1 MWSCTEPP
9 KSWKWISEETLK
21 YGNQFLVRSIKDD
34 LVDSCCSFTCWIV
47 RFTNWFFYSLFL
59 LLFRIRNIHEPK
71 NFFCEISTERLFW
84 GKNSAAVSDQILT
97 LNMKYKTMIF
107 FPFPSMSNSHW
118 QIWSGRDC
126 KRIGASGKT
135 TSKQL
140 HDPKLPFLCRQE
152 VSLSPAYL
160 WKRPL
165 PPRFAACHREKEKI
179 YRYSSMATYTIL
191 RADEV
196 VKLYFRSGHLFLKF
210 LSEVF
215 FF

>member
-1 MWSCTEPP
+1 
-9 KSWKWISEETLK
+9 
-21 YGNQFLVRSIKDD
+21 
-34 LVDSCCSFTCWIV
+34 
-47 RFTNWFFYSLFL
+47 
-59 LLFRIRNIHEPK
+59 
-71 NFFCEISTERLFW
+71 
-84 GKNSAAVSDQILT
+84 
-97 LNMKYKTMIF
+97 MIF

-196 VKLYFRSGHLFLKF
+196 VKLFFVRDTFFLCFFWGTFLLGWETKPYKSKPWRGQKTSSLQLEPSGQCPCLCGPK
-210 LSEVF
+210 
-215 FF
+215 

>member
-1 MWSCTEPP
+1 M
-9 KSWKWISEETLK
+9 
-21 YGNQFLVRSIKDD
+21 
-34 LVDSCCSFTCWIV
+34 
-47 RFTNWFFYSLFL
+47 
-59 LLFRIRNIHEPK
+59 LLFKLGSEKTWAQESFLRKIHRKTFLRKELTCCFRSNQAQKYEEQEIWPFFHSPPMRN
-71 NFFCEISTERLFW
+71 S
-84 GKNSAAVSDQILT
+84 
-97 LNMKYKTMIF
+97 Y
-107 FPFPSMSNSHW
+107 W
-118 QIWSGRDC
+118 QIWSGRDS
-126 KRIGASGKT
+126 KGVGASEKT
-135 TSKQL
+135 ISKQL

-152 VSLSPAYL
+152 VRRSPAYL
-160 WKRPL
+160 CKRSL